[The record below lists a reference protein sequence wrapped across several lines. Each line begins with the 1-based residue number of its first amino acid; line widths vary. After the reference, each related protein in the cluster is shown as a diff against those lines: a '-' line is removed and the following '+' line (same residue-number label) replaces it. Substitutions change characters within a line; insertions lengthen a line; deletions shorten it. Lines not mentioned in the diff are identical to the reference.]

1 MDTLERLA
9 QPFIKLLNRNIQK
22 STPAKDL
29 CKQLSGK
36 VIAVNVEHTPLK
48 AFFLIENETLTLMSK
63 SKNEPEL
70 TISGSL
76 ITLASLTARSGDD
89 AIRDGSLSLSGDA
102 RVADIFQKLLKH
114 SKPDIEEEMSSII
127 GDIAANRVG
136 KICRGFIK
144 WGKEARSTMEMNIRE
159 YLQEEIRSIPSRYEN
174 DKFNKNINIL
184 RDDVDRL
191 EAKLNQM
198 QEDS

>member
-1 MDTLERLA
+1 MDALERMA
-9 QPFIKLLNRNIQK
+9 QPFTKLLNKNIQK
-22 STPAKDL
+22 STPAREL

-48 AFFLIENETLTLMSK
+48 VFFFIENETLNLMSE

-70 TISGSL
+70 EISGSL
-76 ITLASLTARSGDD
+76 ITLASLTARSGDN
-89 AIRDGSLSLSGDA
+89 AIRDGSLNLSGDA
-102 RVADIFQKLLKH
+102 RVADIFQKLLKY

-127 GDIAANRVG
+127 GDVAANRVG
-136 KICRGFIK
+136 KISRGFIK

-159 YLQEEIRSIPSRYEN
+159 YLQEESRSIPSRYEN
-174 DKFNKNINIL
+174 DKFNEDINNL